1 MATEVHIAGVGM
13 IPFTKYGRSKSCS
26 VIGERAVREARA
38 DAGIECS
45 LIRQACIG
53 YIYGHSA
60 SGRATVHGL
69 GQAGSPIVNVNN
81 DGSTGSSALGLA
93 RQAVAS
99 GALDCALVLRF
110 EQVDGVTAALQH
122 N

>member
-1 MATEVHIAGVGM
+1 M
-13 IPFTKYGRSKSCS
+13 
-26 VIGERAVREARA
+26 
-38 DAGIECS
+38 
-45 LIRQACIG
+45 
-53 YIYGHSA
+53 
-60 SGRATVHGL
+60 TVHGL